1 MYKLL
6 PTKFYDEVMSDK
18 DSFSPADGEITVIE
32 EEKGLALF
40 GDPQA
45 VEAWLSAN
53 GVASQPIGSAF
64 SKAIHTAGVTT
75 TEAMNLVEQSGRWVK
90 LTKESAALAKATNAT
105 SGVARASNGQ
115 IIKHLKF
122 AQIGGLFTPAGVAVL
137 GNILAQKAL
146 EQSISEISEYLEV
159 IDAKIDDLIQDQKDN
174 VISELFSLRHA
185 VEEAYIIRKETGFV
199 SSTTWSKV
207 ASCGAAA
214 TKVQKYALQKIQGL
228 AQKIQIAKTAADLR
242 TSTDA
247 LSSEI
252 AGWLMALGN
261 AVMIQDQLAVIE
273 LDRVLEESPEA
284 LEQHREGLKLARNH
298 RIAEIES
305 TLLEL
310 GSQLGPAWETAQEM
324 QFRNPIA
331 VKKIFAGI
339 GAVDKNLDTF
349 AQALEL
355 QENLWS
361 ESEVFGWKVAAG
373 AKATETMD
381 GIKNVA
387 RKIPKVEVKLKRRD
401 SE

>member
-207 ASCGAAA
+207 ASCGTAA
-214 TKVQKYALQKIQGL
+214 TKV
-228 AQKIQIAKTAADLR
+228 
-242 TSTDA
+242 
-247 LSSEI
+247 
-252 AGWLMALGN
+252 
-261 AVMIQDQLAVIE
+261 
-273 LDRVLEESPEA
+273 
-284 LEQHREGLKLARNH
+284 
-298 RIAEIES
+298 
-305 TLLEL
+305 
-310 GSQLGPAWETAQEM
+310 
-324 QFRNPIA
+324 
-331 VKKIFAGI
+331 
-339 GAVDKNLDTF
+339 
-349 AQALEL
+349 
-355 QENLWS
+355 
-361 ESEVFGWKVAAG
+361 
-373 AKATETMD
+373 
-381 GIKNVA
+381 
-387 RKIPKVEVKLKRRD
+387 
-401 SE
+401 